1 MELVQLF
8 IASMSVSRTEWS
20 RVLLRVPFERSAQA
34 ILGGADL
41 HIRSQI
47 PDGKSSSLRLRQSLL
62 VKQKQRLKI
71 DQIVTSVC
79 VRGPIRSCRIFAGV
93 VTGVLPVSTGTVG
106 GRLVAPQTRPV
117 QSRSPGLLHVSDG
130 DTGNG
135 FPVYSSL
142 FVGLGLSRGSVF
154 EWPYRV
160 GFFFQFQRQ
169 CRGRRGLEHRGL
181 LVRLKSS
188 KDDDQLRRHVSRRLD
203 LDLFFV
209 LGLGTNY
216 YKVFGFISQGTHDTI
231 WTNTSGVE

>member
-1 MELVQLF
+1 
-8 IASMSVSRTEWS
+8 MSVSRTEWS

-117 QSRSPGLLHVSDG
+117 QSRVTRSVTCFGRGHRERFPGLQFSLRWSRPQPGIGLRVALSG
-130 DTGNG
+130 RFL
-135 FPVYSSL
+135 FPVLKIVKGQKRS
-142 FVGLGLSRGSVF
+142 
-154 EWPYRV
+154 WT
-160 GFFFQFQRQ
+160 QRSPHAAEVVE
-169 CRGRRGLEHRGL
+169 GRRSATSSCLPTARPRSL
-181 LVRLKSS
+181 LR
-188 KDDDQLRRHVSRRLD
+188 SRIR
-203 LDLFFV
+203 
-209 LGLGTNY
+209 Y
-216 YKVFGFISQGTHDTI
+216 
-231 WTNTSGVE
+231 